1 MHGMVR
7 CNHSVRVVS
16 IAIMQT
22 IVRTRHHKAFCIC
35 HPLRTTC
42 LCKREALSP
51 TSGFKDKT
59 SSSWTSITSCLHCT
73 SCLHRASHHHTASRC
88 PLSAA
93 ASVGVLFFAYSY
105 TFVACC
111 WVLPRHAKSMP
122 PLRHS
127 SIQLSADQRR
137 CD

>member
-73 SCLHRASHHHTASRC
+73 SHHCTSCLYRTSHHHTASRC

-93 ASVGVLFFAYSY
+93 ASVGVLFFCLFIYVCRLLLGPAQTCKEYASVA
-105 TFVACC
+105 TFVD
-111 WVLPRHAKSMP
+111 
-122 PLRHS
+122 
-127 SIQLSADQRR
+127 SAV
-137 CD
+137 C